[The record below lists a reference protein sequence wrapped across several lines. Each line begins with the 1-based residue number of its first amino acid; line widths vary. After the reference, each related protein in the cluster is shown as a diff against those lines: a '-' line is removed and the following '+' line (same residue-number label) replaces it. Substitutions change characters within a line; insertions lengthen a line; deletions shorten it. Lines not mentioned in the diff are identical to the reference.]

1 MDEVMSLSTGK
12 QRFNMLLMTVFGCV
26 ALLLAAIGIYGL
38 MAYSVG
44 QRTQEI
50 GIRLALGAK
59 ASQVRSMV
67 VGQGAILTL
76 AGVVIG
82 ISAAWGL
89 SRLLETLLFRVSARD
104 PMVFFAVPAMLGA
117 VALLAVWLPARRA
130 SQVNP
135 MDSLRY

>member
-1 MDEVMSLSTGK
+1 
-12 QRFNMLLMTVFGCV
+12 
-26 ALLLAAIGIYGL
+26 
-38 MAYSVG
+38 
-44 QRTQEI
+44 
-50 GIRLALGAK
+50 
-59 ASQVRSMV
+59 MV

-89 SRLLETLLFRVSARD
+89 SRLLESLLFGVSARD